1 MMWTAVLSLVLGLHL
16 AVLGLAEWLA
26 IEPAGDGARLPLAM
40 TVVPV
45 RPVASPP
52 AAATARAVGNEPKRT
67 EPPAA
72 VAELRPP
79 EPKRPGRRYF
89 EADEVDQ
96 PAVPEPDWQVDPETL
111 IAANIR
117 SLRAEVQV
125 SNRGIAERCRV
136 LEMNPPSAQA
146 QARVERELCSTRL
159 RPAMRAGVAVPSVR
173 RIEMLLSQ

>member
-1 MMWTAVLSLVLGLHL
+1 MIWTAVLSLVLGLHL
-16 AVLGLAEWLA
+16 AVLGLSEWLA
-26 IEPAGDGARLPLAM
+26 VEPPGDGARLPLAM
-40 TVVPV
+40 TVVPA
-45 RPVASPP
+45 RPAAAPP
-52 AAATARAVGNEPKRT
+52 VAATARTLGNEPKRT

-72 VAELRPP
+72 VAELRAP

-89 EADEVDQ
+89 ESDEVDQ

-111 IAANIR
+111 IAANVR
-117 SLRAEVQV
+117 SLRAEVHV

-136 LEMNPPSAQA
+136 LEIDPPSARV

-173 RIEMLLSQ
+173 RIEMLLAQ